1 MSKRNCTF
9 ANKKAMKKYINS
21 LEESKEYYMGL
32 VVEFQNTFYDNTDYF
47 FFMSSAID
55 RAMNINRGFIT
66 LTKDDNYSCA
76 IPLMRLMIDNCLR
89 FWAVSLV
96 DDRHEYIRVWGSG
109 EKIRSM
115 KDRNGNKLT
124 DKFLSESFALLY
136 RGVDKTYN
144 DACAFVHFS
153 EQNLYITAK
162 ADKQNERRVNLRI
175 DGYDHFSETTKSN
188 IDKWMLYFN
197 NILIDNIRSISE
209 SFLTSLKN

>member
-1 MSKRNCTF
+1 
-9 ANKKAMKKYINS
+9 MKKYINN

-47 FFMSSAID
+47 FFMSSAIN

-76 IPLMRLMIDNCLR
+76 IPLMRLMIDNCMR
-89 FWAVSLV
+89 FWGITLV
-96 DDRHEYIRVWGSG
+96 DDKHEYIRVWGSG
-109 EKIRSM
+109 ERISSI
-115 KDRNGNKLT
+115 KDRNGYKLS
-124 DKFLSESFALLY
+124 DKHLSECFALLY

-162 ADKQNERRVNLRI
+162 VDKQKERRVDLRI
-175 DGYDHFSETTKSN
+175 DGYDHFPETTKNN
-188 IDKWMLYFN
+188 IDKWMLYLN
-197 NILIDNIRSISE
+197 NVLIDTIRAISQT
-209 SFLTSLKN
+209 FLTDMAYYK

>member
-1 MSKRNCTF
+1 
-9 ANKKAMKKYINS
+9 MKKYINN

-47 FFMSSAID
+47 FFMSSAIN

-76 IPLMRLMIDNCLR
+76 IPLMRLMIDNCMR
-89 FWAVSLV
+89 FWGITLV
-96 DDRHEYIRVWGSG
+96 DDKHEYIRVWGSG
-109 EKIRSM
+109 ERISSI
-115 KDRNGNKLT
+115 KDRNGYKLS
-124 DKFLSESFALLY
+124 DKHLSECFSLLY

-162 ADKQNERRVNLRI
+162 VDKQKERRVDLRI
-175 DGYDHFSETTKSN
+175 DGYDHFPETTKNN
-188 IDKWMLYFN
+188 IDKWMLYLN
-197 NILIDNIRSISE
+197 NVLIDTIRAISGH
-209 SFLTSLKN
+209 TH

>member
-1 MSKRNCTF
+1 
-9 ANKKAMKKYINS
+9 MKKYINS

-47 FFMSSAID
+47 FFMSSAIN

-76 IPLMRLMIDNCLR
+76 IPLMRLMIDNCMR
-89 FWAVSLV
+89 FWGITLV
-96 DDRHEYIRVWGSG
+96 DDKHEYIRVWGSG
-109 EKIRSM
+109 ERISSI
-115 KDRNGNKLT
+115 KDRNGYKLS
-124 DKFLSESFALLY
+124 DKHLSECFALLY

-162 ADKQNERRVNLRI
+162 VDKQKERRVDLRI
-175 DGYDHFSETTKSN
+175 DGYDHFPETTKNN
-188 IDKWMLYFN
+188 IDKWMLYLN
-197 NILIDNIRSISE
+197 NVLIDTIRTISQT
-209 SFLTSLKN
+209 FLPYTTK

>member
-1 MSKRNCTF
+1 
-9 ANKKAMKKYINS
+9 MKKYINS
-21 LEESKEYYMGL
+21 LEESKGYYLNL
-32 VVEFQNTFYDNTDYF
+32 VVEFQDTFYDNPDYF
-47 FFMSSAID
+47 FFMSSAIN

-89 FWAVSLV
+89 FWGISLV
-96 DDRHEYIRVWGSG
+96 DDKHEYIRVWGSG
-109 EKIRSM
+109 EKIRAM

-124 DKFLSESFALLY
+124 DKYLSESFALLY

-162 ADKQNERRVNLRI
+162 VDKNKERRVNLRI
-175 DGYDHFSETTKSN
+175 DGYDHLPDATKGN

-197 NILIDNIRSISE
+197 NVLIDVIRAISKT
-209 SFLTSLKN
+209 FLSYQ

>member
-1 MSKRNCTF
+1 
-9 ANKKAMKKYINS
+9 MKKYINN

-47 FFMSSAID
+47 FFMSSAIN

-76 IPLMRLMIDNCLR
+76 IPLMRLMIDNCMR
-89 FWAVSLV
+89 FWGITLV
-96 DDRHEYIRVWGSG
+96 DDKHEYIKVWGSG
-109 EKIRSM
+109 ERISSI
-115 KDRNGNKLT
+115 KDRNGYKLS
-124 DKFLSESFALLY
+124 DKHLSECFALLY

-162 ADKQNERRVNLRI
+162 VDKQKERRVDLRI
-175 DGYDHFSETTKSN
+175 DGYDHFPETTKNN
-188 IDKWMLYFN
+188 IDKWMLYLN
-197 NILIDNIRSISE
+197 NVLIDTIRAISQT
-209 SFLTSLKN
+209 FLTDMAYYK

>member
-1 MSKRNCTF
+1 
-9 ANKKAMKKYINS
+9 MKKYINN

-47 FFMSSAID
+47 FFMSSAIN

-76 IPLMRLMIDNCLR
+76 IPLMRLMIDNCMR
-89 FWAVSLV
+89 CWGITLV
-96 DDRHEYIRVWGSG
+96 DDKHEYIRVWGSG
-109 EKIRSM
+109 ERISSI
-115 KDRNGNKLT
+115 KDRNGYKLS
-124 DKFLSESFALLY
+124 DKHLSECFALLY

-162 ADKQNERRVNLRI
+162 VDKQKERRVDLRI
-175 DGYDHFSETTKSN
+175 DGYDHFPETTKNN
-188 IDKWMLYFN
+188 IDKWMLYLN
-197 NILIDNIRSISE
+197 NVLIDTIRAISQT
-209 SFLTSLKN
+209 FLTDMAYYK

>member
-1 MSKRNCTF
+1 
-9 ANKKAMKKYINS
+9 
-21 LEESKEYYMGL
+21 
-32 VVEFQNTFYDNTDYF
+32 
-47 FFMSSAID
+47 
-55 RAMNINRGFIT
+55 
-66 LTKDDNYSCA
+66 
-76 IPLMRLMIDNCLR
+76 
-89 FWAVSLV
+89 
-96 DDRHEYIRVWGSG
+96 
-109 EKIRSM
+109 M

-209 SFLTSLKN
+209 SFLTSSEN

>member
-1 MSKRNCTF
+1 
-9 ANKKAMKKYINS
+9 
-21 LEESKEYYMGL
+21 MGL
-32 VVEFQNTFYDNTDYF
+32 VVEFQDTFYDEPDYF
-47 FFMSSAID
+47 LFMTSAID

-89 FWAVSLV
+89 FWAISLV

-109 EKIRSM
+109 EKIRFM